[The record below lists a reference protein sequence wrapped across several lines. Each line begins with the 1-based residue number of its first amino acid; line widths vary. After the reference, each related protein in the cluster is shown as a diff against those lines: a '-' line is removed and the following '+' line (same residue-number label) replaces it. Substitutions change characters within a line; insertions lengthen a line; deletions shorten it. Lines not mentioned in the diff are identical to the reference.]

1 MPVDTAS
8 GCNGKEEIVLGH
20 THYAD
25 LFSEFPWVKL
35 GAVVPD
41 PPPPVP
47 VDTRLASTPFDAL
60 MQLRAILAATSSERA
75 PSTGWTIVAS
85 CG

>member
-1 MPVDTAS
+1 MPVDAAS
-8 GCNGKEEIVLGH
+8 GCNGKEEIIPGH

-25 LFSEFPWVKL
+25 LFQRASVAKL

-41 PPPPVP
+41 RPPRAP

-60 MQLRAILAATSSERA
+60 MQL
-75 PSTGWTIVAS
+75 
-85 CG
+85 CGNPGSYFF